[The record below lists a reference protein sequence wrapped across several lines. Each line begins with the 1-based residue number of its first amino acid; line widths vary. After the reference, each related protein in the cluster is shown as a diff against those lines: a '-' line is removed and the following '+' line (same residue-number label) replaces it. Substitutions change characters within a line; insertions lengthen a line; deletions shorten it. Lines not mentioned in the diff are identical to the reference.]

1 MYIIYDRN
9 VFIKMV
15 KITSILSQISS
26 DVYKMKGMLNT
37 FLVYDLYCIEALY
50 IIPLVRKIFQTYK
63 KISLLFP
70 IMLTIQT

>member
-26 DVYKMKGMLNT
+26 YVHKMKDMLNI

-50 IIPLVRKIFQTYK
+50 IIPLVRKIFHTYK
-63 KISLLFP
+63 KLN
-70 IMLTIQT
+70 